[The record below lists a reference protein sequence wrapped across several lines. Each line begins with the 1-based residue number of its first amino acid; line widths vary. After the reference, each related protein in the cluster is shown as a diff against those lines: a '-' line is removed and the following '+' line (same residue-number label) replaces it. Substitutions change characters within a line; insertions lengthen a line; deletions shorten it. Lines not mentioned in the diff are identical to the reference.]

1 LYEENQNHF
10 FLGRHN
16 GLIFVE
22 KQILIVGYIKTEG
35 GSNSDKLLKMIT
47 GKKGGQLAQ
56 RLNIKLFFLKEIPQ
70 LILC

>member
-47 GKKGGQLAQ
+47 EKKED
-56 RLNIKLFFLKEIPQ
+56 N
-70 LILC
+70 